1 MNLWIVGVKW
11 PPETFIERRI
21 RGLIASGIEVT
32 VCSASPS
39 VLSAQS
45 NSPGL
50 SLLYLPR
57 LSRNWRNLLALAR
70 LIAMKLATA
79 PRKSISLYKDF
90 LGNPGWQAASHLL
103 KTLPFINEKPDIIHF
118 EWNFAAVDYLPLFD
132 LLDCPIVISCRGSQ
146 IHVAPHNPENSNKVK
161 KLPATFQR
169 AAAVHC
175 VSQAICEDAIKYGL
189 DPKKAWIIRPAVDP
203 DFFVPNPE
211 SIQAT
216 DNFRVITTGSLIWQK
231 GHEYA
236 LQAINLLKD
245 RHIDVRFTIIGDGP
259 ERQRVLYTIQDLG
272 LEKEVQLVGSVP
284 PAHVRDLL
292 QQADIFLLSSLSEGI
307 SNAVL
312 EAMACGLPV
321 VTTDCGGMREAV
333 TDGIEGF
340 TVPVRDPET
349 MAAALAK
356 LARDPELRSRMGRA
370 ARDRIL
376 KQFTLAQQTAAF
388 IELYQSLMK
397 VPKHN

>member
-1 MNLWIVGVKW
+1 MLKRPIRLAIVGVRW
-11 PPETFIERRI
+11 PPETFIARKI
-21 RGLIASGIEVT
+21 AGLAAYGVDVT
-32 VCSASPS
+32 VFTSGVPS
-39 VLSAQS
+39 DGIGPEISVITLPSLRHKKAALKAC
-45 NSPGL
+45 L
-50 SLLYLPR
+50 SLLVSKPR
-57 LSRNWRNLLALAR
+57 FTQRALQAVSLRESDSWNKLNSFLRLLAFANR
-70 LIAMKLATA
+70 Q
-79 PRKSISLYKDF
+79 F
-90 LGNPGWQAASHLL
+90 
-103 KTLPFINEKPDIIHF
+103 DIIHF
-118 EWNFAAVDYLPLFD
+118 EWNSAAIEFEPLFD
-132 LLDCPIVISCRGSQ
+132 LLDSIFVISCRGAQ
-146 IHVAPHNPENSNKVK
+146 VQVAPHNPDRR
-161 KLPATFQR
+161 KLADGLRRTFIR
-169 AAAVHC
+169 ANAVHC
-175 VSQAICEDAIKYGL
+175 VSEAILQEAAKYGL
-189 DPKKAWIIRPAVDP
+189 DRRKAHVIRPAVDV
-203 DFFVPNPE
+203 DFFQPRHARSSSGP
-211 SIQAT
+211 IQL
-216 DNFRVITTGSLIWQK
+216 VTTGSLIWRK

-292 QQADIFLLSSLSEGI
+292 QQADIFLLSSLSEDI